1 MARGGQAGR
10 ARERQV
16 AQRLRAKGWVVLKGT
31 TYGVADLAALKL
43 GEIPMLIEV
52 KSTAGGPYERFQ
64 PADRDEL
71 SAAAFAAGASA
82 VLAYW
87 PPRGTLRLIPESE
100 WPTKE
105 KARGDNRRA
114 AESK

>member
-16 AQRLRAKGWVVLKGT
+16 AKRLRAQGWITMKGT
-31 TYGVADLAALKL
+31 SYGVADLCALKL

-71 SAAAFAAGASA
+71 SAAAFAAGAVA

-100 WPTKE
+100 WPTKG
-105 KARGDNRRA
+105 KAHAARRDA
-114 AESK
+114 